1 MPLIIVTYANFSSI
15 SYWQLLTAFVVV
27 VDIFNLILI
36 FNILN
41 KFKNNGAD
49 AGATQ
54 K

>member
-27 VDIFNLILI
+27 DIFNLILI

-41 KFKNNGAD
+41 KLKNNGAD